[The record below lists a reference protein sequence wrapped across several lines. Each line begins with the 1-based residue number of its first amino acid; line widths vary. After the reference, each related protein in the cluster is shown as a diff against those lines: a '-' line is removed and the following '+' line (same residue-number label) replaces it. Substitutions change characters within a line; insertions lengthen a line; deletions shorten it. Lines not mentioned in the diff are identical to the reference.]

1 MTSVLQPAG
10 TRARPVPRLARW
22 PVGVVAAAVTV
33 VHVVAGS
40 LERGYMFDEALML
53 AIGRHHLDWGSAD
66 QPPLAPAI
74 AGLADLVVP
83 GSMPVLRLVPSVATG
98 LAVLVAAL
106 IARELGGDR
115 RAQTLTA
122 LAQATA
128 VFTTLVGHWVTPYT
142 FEPVQ
147 WLVLVWL
154 LVRWV
159 RVRDDRL
166 LLALGPVLGIAA
178 LTKFQVIGFGA
189 VLLLMVLVAGP
200 RDVLR
205 RPALWGAALI
215 GALIAAPT
223 LVWQAVH
230 GWPQLRMASVL
241 SAEAQEL
248 YEGRPG
254 IAGALAIMAGV
265 LGTALVLVA
274 LIAVWTDP
282 RLRTY
287 RFLGL
292 TFLGLFVFFVAT
304 AGRPYYLDGL
314 YGALAAVGAVALQH
328 RREAGHRRWSWV
340 AWPGAALAVVVAL
353 GTLATAQS
361 LSRPDIPDRVT
372 GQVQQIYADLTP
384 QQRDRTVI
392 YGASYIWAA
401 YVDTADPAL
410 GLPEAHS
417 GNRAYGYFDPPPDDH
432 DIVIYI
438 GKEPGKLTPV
448 MTGLRRV
455 GGTDDAPIWLGEG
468 LDRPWA
474 QAWPELRSLTVG

>member
-1 MTSVLQPAG
+1 M
-10 TRARPVPRLARW
+10 PRLARW
-22 PVGVVAAAVTV
+22 PVGLTAAAVTV
-33 VHVVAGS
+33 VHLVAGS
-40 LERGYMFDEALML
+40 LGRGYWFDEALML

-66 QPPLAPAI
+66 QPPLAPVI
-74 AGLADLVVP
+74 AGLADLVAP

-128 VFTTLVGHWVTPYT
+128 VFTTLAGHWLTPYT
-142 FEPVQ
+142 LEPVQ

-154 LVRWV
+154 LVRWI
-159 RVRDDRL
+159 RVREDRW
-166 LLALGPVLGIAA
+166 LLALGPVLGVAA
-178 LTKFQVIGFGA
+178 LTKFQVILFGV
-189 VLLLMVLVAGP
+189 VLVLMVLVAGP
-200 RDVLR
+200 RELLR

-241 SAEAQEL
+241 SAEAQAL
-248 YEGRPG
+248 YGGRPG
-254 IAGALAIMAGV
+254 IAGALVIMAGV
-265 LGTALVLVA
+265 LGTVLVFVG
-274 LIAVWTDP
+274 LVVVWTDP
-282 RLRTY
+282 RLRVY

-292 TFLGLFVFFVAT
+292 TFLVLFGFFVAT

-328 RREAGHRRWSWV
+328 RREAGHRRLSWV
-340 AWPGAALAVVVAL
+340 AWPGAVLAVVVAL
-353 GTLATAQS
+353 VTLSVSQS
-361 LSRPDIPDRVT
+361 LSRPETPDRVT
-372 GQVQQIYADLTP
+372 GQVQQVYAGLSP
-384 QQRDRTVI
+384 QQRDRTVV

-401 YVDTADPAL
+401 FVDTADPAL

-432 DIVIYI
+432 DVVIYV
-438 GKEPGKLTPV
+438 GAEPGKLAPV

-468 LDRPWA
+468 LDRPWS

>member
-1 MTSVLQPAG
+1 MASVLQRAD
-10 TRARPVPRLARW
+10 TRDRTVPRMARW
-22 PVGVVAAAVTV
+22 PVGLTAAAVTV
-33 VHVVAGS
+33 VHLVAGS
-40 LERGYMFDEALML
+40 LGRGYWFDEALML

-66 QPPLAPAI
+66 QPPLAPVI
-74 AGLADLVVP
+74 AGLADLVAP

-128 VFTTLVGHWVTPYT
+128 VFTTLAGHWLTPYT
-142 FEPVQ
+142 LEPVQ

-154 LVRWV
+154 LVRWI
-159 RVRDDRL
+159 RVREDRW
-166 LLALGPVLGIAA
+166 LLALGPVLGVAA
-178 LTKFQVIGFGA
+178 LTKFQVILFGV
-189 VLLLMVLVAGP
+189 VLVLMVLVAGP
-200 RDVLR
+200 RELLR

-241 SAEAQEL
+241 SAEAQAL
-248 YEGRPG
+248 YGGRPG
-254 IAGALAIMAGV
+254 IAGALVIMAGV
-265 LGTALVLVA
+265 LGTVLVFVALV
-274 LIAVWTDP
+274 AVWTDP
-282 RLRTY
+282 RLRAY

-292 TFLGLFVFFVAT
+292 TFLVLFGFFVAT

-314 YGALAAVGAVALQH
+314 YGALGAVGAVALQH
-328 RREAGHRRWSWV
+328 RREAGHRRLSWV
-340 AWPGAALAVVVAL
+340 AWPGAVLAVVVAL
-353 GTLATAQS
+353 VTLSVSQA
-361 LSRPDIPDRVT
+361 LSRPETPDRVT
-372 GQVQQIYADLTP
+372 GQVQQVYAGLSP

-401 YVDTADPAL
+401 FVDTADPAL

-432 DIVIYI
+432 DVVIYV
-438 GKEPGKLTPV
+438 GAEPGKLAPV

-468 LDRPWA
+468 LDRPWS